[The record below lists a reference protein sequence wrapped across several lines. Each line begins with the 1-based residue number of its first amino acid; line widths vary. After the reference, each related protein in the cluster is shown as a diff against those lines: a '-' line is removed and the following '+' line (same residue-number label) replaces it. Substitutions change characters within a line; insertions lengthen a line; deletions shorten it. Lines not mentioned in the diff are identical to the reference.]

1 MKLHSFRYLAGEG
14 IKNIWANRLMS
25 VASIG
30 VLVACMVLIGLAA
43 LISFNVDVAMKNL
56 EQQNV
61 VMVYL
66 NDINSVIY
74 DDNTASNN
82 TTSDTTGK
90 SDSSS
95 SKSSSSSSKQ
105 SSSEVTSLTPE
116 QQEAVDLGVD
126 YNSYLIHNDE
136 EADAVRDKIAA
147 LNNIASA
154 QTIYREDALN
164 DLKDNYLSGQEEYF
178 TFLDEK
184 YGNPLSYGVRVKL
197 NDLSLF
203 DETIYEIEKIEGVS
217 TIVSQSDTAE
227 KIVSIKQGIY
237 VAGAWIIAILM
248 IISLVIV
255 SNTIR
260 VTMYNRKLEISIMKV
275 VGATNSFVRIPFV
288 IEGIV
293 LGVISALIS
302 ECVVYFCYRVSTE
315 TMRTALSADTIVS
328 FGSVAWLLLG
338 MFVLIG
344 VIAGMVGSAIMI
356 NKYLRK
362 EGSEFKAL

>member
-1 MKLHSFRYLAGEG
+1 MKLHSFKYLAGEG
-14 IKNIWANRLMS
+14 LKNIWANRLMS
-25 VASIG
+25 IASIG

-43 LISFNVDVAMKNL
+43 LISFNVDVAMNNL
-56 EQQNV
+56 EQQNI

-74 DDNTASNN
+74 DSAATSSQTSSASEK
-82 TTSDTTGK
+82 TSSNPT
-90 SDSSS
+90 
-95 SKSSSSSSKQ
+95 SSSSSSQ
-105 SSSEVTSLTPE
+105 VTSLTPE

-126 YNSYLIHNDE
+126 YDSYLIHNDK
-136 EADAVRDKIAA
+136 EADAVKEKIAELSNVA
-147 LNNIASA
+147 LAE
-154 QTIYREDALN
+154 TIYREDALN
-164 DLKDNYLSGQEEYF
+164 DLKENYLSGQEEYF

-184 YGNPLSYGVRVKL
+184 YGNPLSYGVRVQL
-197 NDLSLF
+197 NDLALF
-203 DETIYEIEKIEGVS
+203 DETIYEIEQIPGVWS
-217 TIVSQSDTAE
+217 VVSQSDTAE

-237 VAGAWIIAILM
+237 VAGAWIIVILM
-248 IISLVIV
+248 IIALVIV

-293 LGVISALIS
+293 LGIISAAIS

-315 TMRTALSADTIVS
+315 TMRTALSTNTLVS
-328 FGSVAWLLLG
+328 FSSVAWILFG
-338 MFVLIG
+338 IFVLIG
-344 VIAGMVGSAIMI
+344 TIAGVVGSAIMI